1 MIVQAVIIAG
11 GLATRLYPVT
21 KKIPKSMIEINGKPF
36 IDHQL
41 KLLKNNGIEKVVV
54 CAGYLGEMVEE
65 YVGDGSNWDLDVK
78 FSFDGEKLLGTGGAV
93 RKSITMLDERF
104 FVIYGDSYLPV
115 DFRKVAAYFEK
126 NDKSALMTVIQNGD
140 RWDKSNVIFENGC
153 IVKYDKKDKSPEMKH
168 IDYGLGIFRKEVFE
182 KINENDVVDLA
193 DIYKDLL
200 KKNKLAGYEIF
211 ERFYEIGSFSGIEE
225 LKLLLKK

>member
-1 MIVQAVIIAG
+1 MIEQAVIIAG

-93 RKSITMLDERF
+93 RKSIAMLDERF

-115 DFRKVAAYFEK
+115 DFRKVAAYFEN